1 MKAKPFLQ
9 QVAETYLTNE
19 PGRLADLS
27 FVFPNKRSATFF
39 QWYLSKAASD
49 VIIPPETITI
59 SDFIGRL
66 TPLEEANRYQQ
77 IFTLYNVYRSLP
89 EMQGEEVDFEQ
100 FLFWGEMLISD
111 FNDVDRYIVDPTKLF
126 SNLRS
131 LRQIGTDFFTREQK
145 EVLRDYFGQ
154 PFAEEENEHLWLH
167 LDYSEKHADT
177 RKSFV
182 KLWEVMLP
190 LYTGYNEKLAER
202 GLIGNGR
209 MYRNAADTL
218 DRISLDTLP
227 ARRYIFV
234 GFNVLSTSELKIFEL
249 MKPKADYY
257 WDFNSPALRLSP
269 NRAGRF
275 ILKNIERF
283 PSRYPL
289 EEEKITTLPK
299 IDIIGVPSNVGMAKI
314 ASGVIDKLAREKH
327 LNPSNAVNTAVVLPN
342 EGMLIPVIESLGPDI
357 NPLNITMGFPLR
369 LSPLASLQRNI
380 VSLQLRAGRR
390 KGEPSFY
397 YEDVKPLLLSPLINS
412 ADPDGCARLCEEITG
427 RHLFQITPSTITEA
441 VPALSRVFVS
451 LGPEATFSD
460 MSVYLNGLCDFLLE
474 HIDPSDSMGRY
485 YIEGYRQAIGELC
498 RAADEFG
505 IDMSGRSLFRLVE
518 RAVRG
523 SSVNFRGEPLAGL
536 QVMGVLET
544 RALDFENIVMLSMNE
559 RVFPRKQYTRSFIPD
574 QLRRGFGMATLDF
587 QESIFAYYFYRLIS
601 RPERVTLIYDARRSG
616 GMRSSEMSRYLT
628 QLLYMFPDA
637 GIRHLLGLYKPSKG
651 QEQEISISK
660 KSERVRTGLA
670 RFLAPRP
677 GESKSDRRFL
687 SASALNC
694 YIDCPLQFYL
704 RFVEGYDPM
713 DDEMVDYMDY
723 SALGTILHEVMQQYY
738 QRYQPYTEGPDPH
751 NPGTMKKEWK
761 PYEVTSDMLKRTL
774 DSPSHE
780 GLDRLI
786 TRTIN
791 KVYNRYEGDKLDRP
805 LAGETL
811 IQARVFR
818 ETVLEILRNDLTLT
832 LIAPLKFVDAEKG
845 MPAEIKINDDITVN
859 VYQIIDR
866 IDEVFDEG
874 RYTMRFVD
882 YKTGGDELKASG
894 VEAMFDGSL
903 AHRPKAIMQLMMY
916 CHVYRCATGDDR
928 PIQPVIYKTREIMMT
943 GGSTSKL
950 FVNKQPITD
959 YHQVYTEFQSV
970 FNSKVAEIFDENI
983 DFTQATSD
991 GACKFCKFKPI
1002 CGRDK

>member
-9 QVAETYLTNE
+9 QVAETYLANE
-19 PGRLADLS
+19 SGKLSDLS

-39 QWYLSKAASD
+39 ERYLSQAASH
-49 VIIPPETITI
+49 ILIPPETITI
-59 SDFIGRL
+59 SDFVSRL
-66 TPLEEANRYQQ
+66 TPLEEADRYQQ

-89 EMQGEEVDFEQ
+89 EMRGEEVDFEQ

-111 FNDVDRYIVDPTKLF
+111 FNDVDRYLVDPSKLF
-126 SNLRS
+126 TNLRD
-131 LRQIGTDFFTREQK
+131 LRRIGTDFFTREQK

-154 PFAEEENEHLWLH
+154 PLAEEVNDHLWLH
-167 LDYSEKHADT
+167 LDYPENQAES

-190 LYTGYNEKLAER
+190 LYDGYNNMLAER

-209 MYRNAADTL
+209 MYRNAAETL
-218 DRISLDTLP
+218 DRIQLDSLP
-227 ARRYIFV
+227 SRRYIFV

-275 ILKNIERF
+275 ILKNIQRF
-283 PSRYPL
+283 PSRYLL

-380 VSLQLRAGRR
+380 VSLQLRAGKR

-412 ADPDGCARLCEEITG
+412 ADPDGCAHLCEEITK
-427 RHLFQITPSTITEA
+427 RHLFQITPAEITST
-441 VPALSRVFVS
+441 VPALARVFIS
-451 LGPEATFSD
+451 LGPSASFAD
-460 MSVYLNGLCDFLLE
+460 MSSYLNGLCDFLLE
-474 HIDPSDSMGRY
+474 HIDSTDSMGRY
-485 YIEGYRQAIGELC
+485 YIEGYRQAISELC

-505 IDMSGRSLFRLVE
+505 IEMSGRSLFRLVE
-518 RAVRG
+518 RAVRD
-523 SSVNFRGEPLAGL
+523 SSVSFRGEPLAGL

-544 RALDFENIVMLSMNE
+544 RALDFDNIIMLSMNE

-616 GMRSSEMSRYLT
+616 GLRSSEMSRYLT
-628 QLLYMFPDA
+628 QLLYMFPEA

-651 QEQEISISK
+651 HEQEITISK
-660 KSERVRTGLA
+660 KSERVRKGLA
-670 RFLAPRP
+670 RFLAPKP
-677 GESKSDRRFL
+677 GESKPDRRFL

-704 RFVEGYDPM
+704 RYVEGYDPL

-723 SALGTILHEVMQQYY
+723 SALGTILHEVMEKYY
-738 QRYQPYTEGPDPH
+738 QRRQPYTEVPDTRD
-751 NPGTMKKEWK
+751 PGKMKKEWK

-791 KVYNRYEGDKLDRP
+791 KVYNRYDGEKLDRP

-818 ETVLEILRNDLTLT
+818 ETVLEILRHDLTLT
-832 LIAPLKFVDAEKG
+832 LIEPMKFVDAEKG

-866 IDEVFDEG
+866 IDEVFNEG

-882 YKTGGDELKASG
+882 YKTGGDELRASS
-894 VEAMFDGSL
+894 VEAMFDGSH

-928 PIQPVIYKTREIMMT
+928 PIQPVIYKTRDILLS
-943 GGSTSKL
+943 GGSTSNIC
-950 FVNKQPITD
+950 VNKQAVTD
-959 YHQVYTEFQSV
+959 YHLIYPEFQSA
-970 FNSKVAEIFDENI
+970 FNTKIAEIFDENV

-991 GACKFCKFKPI
+991 TPCMFCKFKPI